1 MEQEERKFSLA
12 YYRRRLKSNKMR
24 RSISAKRK
32 QIRFLR
38 VLVRLFLIVLTIY
51 LGIMTLKLPN
61 WHINRAKL
69 LSNNEEVI
77 KIQGNEI
84 TPTYRILDMLRQ
96 SELKDVGIYR
106 LNTKDL
112 EENIKKLEPVKN
124 VYIRRFWL
132 PARILVLI
140 EEREPKFIIYPDLNS
155 EATSIVTDDGVFIGQ
170 DYMPLNKK
178 YHAIKVLNNSAQ
190 NNLSVWD
197 KKQVDKIDKLVKTLE
212 EYSKQ
217 NVQYID
223 IRNIRDIYVQ
233 LDEVL
238 LRIGAIDDNI
248 DKRLEFLVTVM
259 PQLPEFKQRIKYVD
273 LRWSETCYIKL
284 NTSSQNNQEQLP

>member
-12 YYRRRLKSNKMR
+12 YYRRRLKANKMK

-32 QIRFLR
+32 QIRLLR
-38 VLVRLFLIVLTIY
+38 VLIRLSMIALTIY
-51 LGIMTLKLPN
+51 LGIFILKLPA
-61 WHINRAKL
+61 WHISRVKL
-69 LSNNEEVI
+69 LSNNEEVV

-84 TPTYRILDMLRQ
+84 TPKYRILDMLRQ
-96 SELKDVGIYR
+96 TELKDVGIYR
-106 LNTKDL
+106 LSTKDL

-124 VYIRRFWL
+124 VYIRRFLL
-132 PARILVLI
+132 PARILILI

-178 YHAIKVLNNSAQ
+178 YHAIKVLSSSAQ
-190 NNLSVWD
+190 NNNSTWD

-212 EYSKQ
+212 GYSKQ

-238 LRIGAIDDNI
+238 LRIGAIDDTI
-248 DKRLEFLVTVM
+248 EKRLEFLVTVM
-259 PQLPEFKQRIKYVD
+259 PQLPEFKQRIKYID

-284 NTSSQNNQEQLP
+284 KSNTQNNQE